1 MSVRSRARS
10 VVTLIAFLPVLL
22 VAFQNCGQKGF
33 ESMSASSLGSL
44 AAVNLVLTPA
54 SFPVSKVQD
63 QTFSWEAVTSRPDRI
78 AKFKCQIDQGL
89 PSECLSPFQT
99 GELDEGAHMLT
110 VMAVDKYDKTIVRE
124 EYTFVVDITPPTP
137 SIVAGMT
144 LTGSPNYDVVF
155 AATDKYS
162 QALTFE
168 CFVDE
173 VSLGTCESPFK
184 LTALAEGNHA
194 FKVRATDFAG
204 NTSTFISQ
212 AWLIS
217 LNAPEIKLTSTPPT
231 FTGTTFSIDFTA
243 TSKVG
248 IKVTTTCTLNAG
260 TAAPCNGTF
269 SANDLKAG
277 AQTLI
282 IDAVDELK
290 RAAQTKIMWNVDL
303 TPPTVKIM
311 TPEPKVTN
319 LLTFPISF
327 MADDGTGVG
336 LDSCECRTDANPFA
350 TCTSPSSISYTT
362 DGPHTFEVACK
373 DKLNNRS
380 ANMPLKVLFD
390 RTAPTVTFASALP
403 AVNAQNPTL
412 TFTTADAISTK
423 VDLQYS
429 LNGGAFTASANPIQ
443 LANLKDGT
451 QTLIVRAID
460 EAGNTSMPITVT
472 WNTDV
477 TPPTDPVGINL
488 SAGGAYP
495 AAMYLGWTPSS
506 DAVSGVKEYDVKI
519 GTTKGGDNI
528 MPLTVMQA
536 TSKQLSFDSPLFGE
550 ANAYKVVYISVRAR
564 DNAGNVSSFVVS
576 NPVMPRGSA
585 VSYGCNDI
593 FVTYCG
599 FEFGKQ
605 LDTSRATLEAK
616 TVKYTN
622 AAWFYGDN
630 PDSRFLIGTRENI
643 FPKFQSLNSGTF
655 TTRCSLDGTPFA
667 CNLMAG
673 PIKFPA
679 IKKNKVALL
688 NVEVLYDGEVINTN
702 TKMPIINIDKEAAY
716 ENQTEIAGK
725 VLVQPAQAGKS
736 LTLRDQ
742 FGADQSKNQLFID
755 RKSVV
760 TMSGFFCALFQT
772 SDCRL
777 VLGDE
782 STFTGFIAAHNQEF
796 VRVYAGAN
804 SVLVST
810 YAFAE
815 HFEFNVVPG
824 ATIILHSVGADY
836 NKASV
841 QLAPVNN
848 INASTCPF
856 SVEGNCSGA
865 KVLQ

>member
-1 MSVRSRARS
+1 MSVHTRARS

-33 ESMSASSLGSL
+33 ESLSASSLESL
-44 AAVNLVLTPA
+44 AAVTLVLTPT

-63 QTFSWEAVTSRPDRI
+63 QTFSWEAVTSRPDRV
-78 AKFKCQIDQGL
+78 AKFKCQIDQDL
-89 PSECLSPFQT
+89 PSDCVSPFQT

-110 VMAVDKYDKTIVRE
+110 VTAVDKYDKPVAKE
-124 EYTFVVDITPPTP
+124 EYTFVVDITPPVPT
-137 SIVAGMT
+137 IVAGMT
-144 LTGSPNYDVVF
+144 LTGSPNYDIVF

-173 VSLGTCESPFK
+173 VSRGTCESPFK

-231 FTGTTFSIDFTA
+231 FSGTSVSLSFTA

-260 TAAPCNGTF
+260 TAAPCDGTF
-269 SANDLKAG
+269 TSNDLKAG
-277 AQTLI
+277 AQTLL

-290 RAAQTKIMWNVDL
+290 RAAQMKIMWTVDL

-319 LLTFPISF
+319 LLSFPISF
-327 MADDGTGVG
+327 MADDGNGIG
-336 LDSCECRTDANPFA
+336 LDSCECRSDANTFA
-350 TCTSPSSISYTT
+350 TCTSPSSINYTT

-390 RTAPTVTFASALP
+390 RTVPTVTFASTLP
-403 AVNAQNPTL
+403 ALNAQNASL

-451 QTLIVRAID
+451 QTLNVRAID
-460 EAGNTSMPITVT
+460 EAGNVSMPITVT

-477 TPPTDPVGINL
+477 TPPSDPVGINI
-488 SAGGAYP
+488 SSGGPYP
-495 AAMYLGWTPSS
+495 AAMNLVWTPSN
-506 DAVSGVKEYDVKI
+506 DAVSGVKDYDVKI

-528 MPLTVMQA
+528 MPLTVMPS
-536 TSKQLSFDSPLFGE
+536 TSRQFSFGSPLFDE
-550 ANAYKVVYISVRAR
+550 ANAYKVVYVSVRAR
-564 DNAGNVSSFVVS
+564 DNAGNVSSFAVS
-576 NPVMPRGSA
+576 NPVMPRGSS
-585 VSYGCNDI
+585 VSFGCNEV
-593 FVTYCG
+593 FTTYCA
-599 FEFGKQ
+599 FEFGKK
-605 LDTSRATLEAK
+605 LDTSRASLEAK
-616 TVKYTN
+616 TLRYTD
-622 AAWFYGDN
+622 AAWFYGDK
-630 PDSRFLIGTRENI
+630 PESRFLIGFRENV
-643 FPKFQSLNSGTF
+643 FPKFQSSNTGTF
-655 TTRCSLDGTPFA
+655 STKCSLDGSPFA
-667 CNLMAG
+667 CNLIAG

-679 IKKNKVALL
+679 IPKNKVALL

-702 TKMPIINIDKEAAY
+702 TKMPIINIESEAAY
-716 ENQTEIAGK
+716 QSQTEIVGK
-725 VLVQPAQAGKS
+725 VLVQPSQAGKS
-736 LTLRDQ
+736 LTLRSQ
-742 FGADQSKNQLFID
+742 FGVDQSKTQLFID
-755 RKSVV
+755 RKTVI

-777 VLGDE
+777 VLGDD
-782 STFTGFIAAHNQEF
+782 SVFSGFIAAHNEEF

-824 ATIILHSVGADY
+824 ATIILHSVAADY
-836 NKASV
+836 NKATV

-848 INASTCPF
+848 VDASSCPF
-856 SVEGNCSGA
+856 AVEGSCA
-865 KVLQ
+865 EARVLQ